1 MLKMTK
7 RILTKEGLEKLQQ
20 ELDTLKT
27 TERQK
32 VAQRIQTAKE
42 LGDLSENAEYSE
54 AKEQQALNENRV
66 AEIEDIIKN
75 SEVIDS
81 KLGAGKVSIGST
93 ITVNSGKEDRV
104 YTIVGSNEADPMSG
118 RISNESPMAISFLGK
133 KVGEKA
139 WVSTPKGDIEYEIR
153 EIR

>member
-1 MLKMTK
+1 MTK
-7 RILTKEGLEKLQQ
+7 RILTKEGLEKLRN
-20 ELDTLKT
+20 ELEILRT

-32 VAQRIQTAKE
+32 IAQRIQTAKE

-54 AKEQQALNENRV
+54 AKEQQALNENRI

-81 KLGAGKVSIGST
+81 SKTGAGKVSIGST
-93 ITVNSGKEDRV
+93 ITVNNGKEDRS
-104 YTIVGSNEADPMSG
+104 YTIVGSNEADPISG
-118 RISNESPMAISFLGK
+118 KISNESPMAISFLGK

-139 WVSTPKGDIEYEIR
+139 FVSTPKGDIEYEIR

>member
-1 MLKMTK
+1 MTK
-7 RILTKEGLEKLQQ
+7 RILTKEGLEMLKK
-20 ELDTLKT
+20 ELETLKT

-32 VAQRIQTAKE
+32 IAQRIQTAKE

-81 KLGAGKVSIGST
+81 SKAGNGKVSVGST
-93 ITVNSGKEDRV
+93 ITVSNGKEDKV
-104 YTIVGSNEADPMSG
+104 YTIVGSNEADPLSG
-118 RISNESPMAISFLGK
+118 KISNESPMAISFMGK
-133 KVGEKA
+133 KVGEKSL
-139 WVSTPKGDIEYEIR
+139 VSTPKGNIEYEIR
-153 EIR
+153 EIK